1 MTSRLAR
8 ALIAVAIGLMIAPTA
23 DAQIL
28 NTLRG
33 WSSDEPGW
41 SGKLGASFAASGGNT
56 DVVSV
61 AASARAQW
69 LGGRQRV
76 RALVGGTRTE
86 SDGRKSSESL
96 VGHVRHNVEIVSW
109 FSTLV
114 FAQVQENPFQ
124 RLESRVLLGAG
135 GRFDVARHET
145 WALSVGVAHMFETE
159 RLDGE
164 SGRRDD
170 HRLSSFASAEG
181 DLSESVTI
189 DATAF
194 YQPRWS
200 DFADSRLVASGS
212 LSVALVGSLSLEVAA
227 AVQVDTRPPDGV
239 ERRDWSQVT
248 GLSVSF

>member
-1 MTSRLAR
+1 MTSRLSH
-8 ALIAVAIGLMIAPTA
+8 ALITTAVGLVIATAA

-33 WSSDEPGW
+33 WSDTEPGW
-41 SGKLGASFAASGGNT
+41 SGKLGASFSASGGNT
-56 DVVSV
+56 DVVSL

-69 LGGRQRV
+69 RGGRHRV
-76 RALVGGTRTE
+76 RGLVGGSRTE

-96 VGHVRHNVEIVSW
+96 VGHVRHNVEVVTGI
-109 FSTLV
+109 STLV

-124 RLESRVLLGAG
+124 RLKSRVLLGAG
-135 GRFDVARHET
+135 GRVDVARRET
-145 WALSVGVAHMFETE
+145 WELSVGVAHMFEAE

-164 SGRRDD
+164 SGRRED

-181 DLSESVTI
+181 ELSETVTI

-194 YQPRWS
+194 YQPLWS

-212 LSVALVGSLSLEVAA
+212 ISVALVGSLSLDVAG

-239 ERRDWSQVT
+239 GRRDWSQIT